1 MRNYIVILCFFF
13 YSCSGGSKK
22 SLTTMPMPNSNERVA
37 TFGGGCFWAMEEC
50 MSEIKGVNRV
60 ISGYAGGKSVD
71 PTYSQVVDG
80 FTGHAEVVQVY
91 YNPDSV
97 SFKDL
102 TKAFFFAHDPTEY
115 NRQGPDVG
123 RNYRSIAFYRTDE
136 ERTILIA
143 SIKDVNSSKHYIK
156 PVVTEVEPFNVVY
169 VAEDI
174 HQGYYKLHPGN
185 MYIVNVSKPKVMK
198 LRKALPEMM
207 KDNYKQN

>member
-1 MRNYIVILCFFF
+1 MRYLIFILSFLL
-13 YSCSGGSKK
+13 YSCTGGSKK
-22 SLTTMPMPNSNERVA
+22 CLTTMPMPNSNERVA

-71 PTYSQVVDG
+71 PTYSQVIEG

-102 TKAFFFAHDPTEY
+102 TRAFLFAHDPTEY

-123 RNYRSIAFYRTDE
+123 RNYRSIAFYRTE
-136 ERTILIA
+136 EEQAILLAAIEV
-143 SIKDVNSSKHYIK
+143 VNLSKHYTK
-156 PVVTEVEPFNVVY
+156 PIVTEVDPFNVVY
-169 VAEDI
+169 PAEDM

-185 MYIVNVSKPKVMK
+185 MYITNVSKPKVMK
-198 LRKALPEMM
+198 LRAALPEMI
-207 KDNYKQN
+207 KDKYKQN